1 MVEGDAARGTPLIER
16 ALAWA
21 YETDDVRVAY
31 WAAACGL
38 WLGDEDRI
46 RTLAARAVSLARA
59 TGEIGILSGSLGL
72 RASELF
78 LAQRFGDAELAAREA
93 LELARDTGSENFAL
107 LAQVVLASVAA
118 VRGHDDDAHRLA
130 ADVLER
136 ATGRG
141 LATRIA
147 GARRALALIAM
158 GRGRWV
164 EALEHLDATFEG
176 PRGFNR
182 PLVAVMSAP
191 DRLEAAVRVG
201 RLDDARSALAEFEQW
216 ATSSRA
222 LWAQPRL
229 ASCRALV
236 ATGNDAERHLEEA
249 MRDLALARPFDRA
262 RIQFLYGEHLRRR
275 RRRLDARV
283 QLRQAL
289 VAFEAVGAEPWA
301 ERTRGELRATGET
314 ARRREAT
321 TVDQLTPQELQIAR
335 YVAEGLSNR
344 EIAARL
350 FLSPRTIDSHLR
362 NVFAKLAITSRMQLA
377 RIPLG
382 DEQADDAEVVS
393 A

>member
-1 MVEGDAARGTPLIER
+1 
-16 ALAWA
+16 
-21 YETDDVRVAY
+21 
-31 WAAACGL
+31 
-38 WLGDEDRI
+38 
-46 RTLAARAVSLARA
+46 
-59 TGEIGILSGSLGL
+59 
-72 RASELF
+72 
-78 LAQRFGDAELAAREA
+78 
-93 LELARDTGSENFAL
+93 
-107 LAQVVLASVAA
+107 
-118 VRGHDDDAHRLA
+118 
-130 ADVLER
+130 
-136 ATGRG
+136 
-141 LATRIA
+141 
-147 GARRALALIAM
+147 
-158 GRGRWV
+158 
-164 EALEHLDATFEG
+164 
-176 PRGFNR
+176 
-182 PLVAVMSAP
+182 MSAP

-314 ARRREAT
+314 ARRREAS